1 MLVIGIALLFGVA
14 FAVHRQRQIVQD
26 SPRFARALQ
35 AVKPLLAA
43 INATPRA
50 IKRYQNRMRYLA
62 ARLRPAVYEPDWIDS
77 LMHWLGLRIRRPL
90 VPAVWFEEGSRP
102 AIDEPA
108 LILLG
113 AIELFAPRAFAS
125 PAELFTQL
133 EHGTPGAKLTNEQ
146 NDAWSKVR
154 GAFAAQGL
162 VMPTAAEVA
171 RYATFVLN
179 LEQKAPGYIAEVV
192 PFSRDTTERG

>member
-1 MLVIGIALLFGVA
+1 
-14 FAVHRQRQIVQD
+14 
-26 SPRFARALQ
+26 
-35 AVKPLLAA
+35 VKPLLAA

-77 LMHWLGLRIRRPL
+77 LLHWLGLRFRRPL
-90 VPAVWFEEGSRP
+90 VPAAWFEEGLRP

-113 AIELFAPRAFAS
+113 AIELFAPKAFAS

-133 EHGTPGAKLTNEQ
+133 EHGTPGGKLTHEQ
-146 NDAWSKVR
+146 IEALVR
-154 GAFAAQGL
+154 K
-162 VMPTAAEVA
+162 
-171 RYATFVLN
+171 YATL
-179 LEQKAPGYIAEVV
+179 LPHKASSCRRRPKSHVEEWKNVAGLPG
-192 PFSRDTTERG
+192 